1 MFKATGP
8 LTEDTIVRSLYGGH
22 AGQSLQTEQVLRFT
36 SGSFVPRSA
45 RGEQSARK
53 RFKLTVLCLNPPV
66 HVGRALVA
74 RPGAQ
79 QRSQYLAVRRA
90 AARLRGAFTDVN
102 APPDGQFVLERAGPK
117 AHSKVDERQ
126 VCAPTERVI
135 VLQPARSSRVEYVP
149 RPEPAV
155 ASDREPSTRRCSRR
169 TPAMDDEE

>member
-1 MFKATGP
+1 LRSERPRSRRSATPPATLRSAAIWRRSRLIPAGRRPATQPAPSPPAAPIEVEFDRLRPWIFKATGP
-8 LTEDTIVRSLYGGH
+8 LTKDTIVQSLYGGH

-90 AARLRGAFTDVN
+90 AARLRGAFH
-102 APPDGQFVLERAGPK
+102 GRQRAAG
-117 AHSKVDERQ
+117 
-126 VCAPTERVI
+126 
-135 VLQPARSSRVEYVP
+135 
-149 RPEPAV
+149 RPVRP
-155 ASDREPSTRRCSRR
+155 
-169 TPAMDDEE
+169 